1 MPLHPAAVSDISL
14 WEGPVV
20 SLQRRHRLAL
30 LVVTIVIA
38 LGAYGSLATSISTP
52 RLAPVWFPAGIAL
65 ASLLIFGPRI
75 VPALLAGSLVVTTM
89 AGMPAWVSIIVA
101 VSVVLEGS
109 VGVYLLR
116 NASDLRPGL
125 RRVSDILAFLLFAV
139 GIAPM
144 VGATA
149 GTLALCGSGVV
160 LWRDAGHLWRFWW
173 LGDAM
178 GTLVIGSLALAWSH
192 REELW
197 LSSARKGEAVIM
209 FMLLVS
215 GATVVHAGV
224 FELDLVAPL
233 SFVAFPFVIWAALRF
248 GQKGATAAT
257 AVGVAFA
264 LWGVLHGEGPFA
276 EPRFAVGLVFFYG
289 YTASLGLTGLLLGAS
304 TTERRRSAEELRRI
318 GQDLDIRVRER
329 TADLQEELVRR
340 RRAQEELQGALQ
352 SVKTLSGLLPICAS
366 CKKIRDDSG
375 YWTQVERYLTEHT
388 QAQFSHGMCP
398 ECFSHLYPEI
408 ADKYAQ
414 DTNGRRGPD
423 ASTSPNG
430 A

>member
-1 MPLHPAAVSDISL
+1 MHLHPAAVTDPTP
-14 WEGPVV
+14 WEGLVV
-20 SLQRRHRLAL
+20 MLQRRRWVALA
-30 LVVTIVIA
+30 VVAVVVAI
-38 LGAYGSLATSISTP
+38 GAYGSLATSISTP

-65 ASLLIFGPRI
+65 ASLVIFGPRI
-75 VPALLAGSLVVTTM
+75 MPAVFAGSLAVITL
-89 AGMPAWVSIIVA
+89 AGMPAWIAIIA
-101 VSVVLEGS
+101 AMSVVLEGAAA
-109 VGVYLLR
+109 VYLLR
-116 NASDLRPGL
+116 NAADLRPGL
-125 RRVSDILAFLLFAV
+125 RRVNDILAFLLFAV

-144 VGATA
+144 IGATV
-149 GTLALCGSGVV
+149 GTLALCGGGMVP
-160 LWRDAGHLWRFWW
+160 WRDAGHLWRFWW

-192 REELW
+192 REEYW
-197 LSSARKGEAVIM
+197 LSSARIGEGLAMIA
-209 FMLLVS
+209 LLIS
-215 GATVVHAGV
+215 GVTIVHAGV
-224 FELDLVAPL
+224 FEPDLVAPL

-289 YTASLGLTGLLLGAS
+289 YTASLGLTGLLLAAS
-304 TTERRRSAEELRRI
+304 ATERRQSAEELRRI

-352 SVKTLSGLLPICAS
+352 NVKTLSGLLPICAS

-388 QAQFSHGMCP
+388 QAQFSHGLCP
-398 ECFSHLYPEI
+398 DCFSHLYPEI
-408 ADKYAQ
+408 ADKYEQ
-414 DTNGRRGPD
+414 DTNGLRGPD
-423 ASTSPNG
+423 GPTPSNG

>member
-1 MPLHPAAVSDISL
+1 VHLHPAAVNDTTP
-14 WEGPVV
+14 WVGPVV
-20 SLQRRHRLAL
+20 SLQRRYRLAL
-30 LVVTIVIA
+30 PVVMIVIA

-65 ASLLIFGPRI
+65 ASLLLFGRRI
-75 VPALLAGSLVVTTM
+75 VPALFAGLLAVSAMSGIPMWTSVV
-89 AGMPAWVSIIVA
+89 VA

-109 VGVYLLR
+109 AGVYLLR
-116 NASDLRPGL
+116 NAADLHPGL
-125 RRVSDILAFLLFAV
+125 RKVNDILAFLLFGV

-144 VGATA
+144 IGATV

-160 LWRDAGHLWRFWW
+160 LWRDAGYLWRFWW

-192 REELW
+192 REEYW
-197 LSSARKGEAVIM
+197 LSSARMGEGIIM
-209 FMLLVS
+209 FVLLIS
-215 GATVVHAGV
+215 GATIVHAGV
-224 FELDLVAPL
+224 FEHDLAAPL

-329 TADLQEELVRR
+329 TADLQDELVRR

-352 SVKTLSGLLPICAS
+352 NVKTLSGLLPICAS

-398 ECFSHLYPEI
+398 ECFSQLYPEI
-408 ADKYAQ
+408 ASKYEQ
-414 DTNGRRGPD
+414 DTNGQRGPG
-423 ASTSPNG
+423 ASTSSNG
-430 A
+430 V

>member
-1 MPLHPAAVSDISL
+1 MHFHPTPVNDPAPWD
-14 WEGPVV
+14 GRVV
-20 SLQRRHRLAL
+20 SLQRRYGIAL
-30 LVVTIVIA
+30 IVVTAAIA
-38 LGAYGSLATSISTP
+38 LGAFASLATSISTP

-65 ASLLIFGPRI
+65 ASLMIFGPRI
-75 VPALLAGSLVVTTM
+75 VPALFAGSLLVTIM
-89 AGMPAWVSIIVA
+89 AGMPAWISIVTA
-101 VSVVLEGS
+101 VSVVIEGS
-109 VGVYLLR
+109 AAVYLLR

-125 RRVSDILAFLLFAV
+125 RRVNDILAFLLFAV

-144 VGATA
+144 VGATL
-149 GTLALCGSGVV
+149 GTLSLCASGVV
-160 LWRDAGHLWRFWW
+160 MWRDAGHLWRFWW

-192 REELW
+192 REEHW
-197 LSSARKGEAVIM
+197 LSSARMGEAVIM
-209 FMLLVS
+209 FAFLVA
-215 GATVVHAGV
+215 GVTIVHAGV
-224 FELDLVAPL
+224 FDLDLVAPL

-248 GQKGATAAT
+248 GQKGAAAAT

-289 YTASLGLTGLLLGAS
+289 YTASLALTGLLLAAS
-304 TTERRRSAEELRRI
+304 TTERRQSAEELRRI

-352 SVKTLSGLLPICAS
+352 NVKALSGLLPICAS

-388 QAQFSHGMCP
+388 HAQFSHGLCP
-398 ECFSHLYPEI
+398 DCFSHLYPEI
-408 ADKYAQ
+408 AEKYEQ
-414 DTNGRRGPD
+414 DTNGLRGPD
-423 ASTSPNG
+423 APISPNG

>member
-1 MPLHPAAVSDISL
+1 MHLHPAAVTDPTP
-14 WEGPVV
+14 WEGLVMT
-20 SLQRRHRLAL
+20 LQRRPWVA
-30 LVVTIVIA
+30 LVVVAAIVA

-75 VPALLAGSLVVTTM
+75 IPALFAGSLAVITM
-89 AGMPAWVSIIVA
+89 AGMPAWIAIIA
-101 VSVVLEGS
+101 ALGVVLEGAAA
-109 VGVYLLR
+109 VYLLR
-116 NASDLRPGL
+116 NAADLRPGL
-125 RRVSDILAFLLFAV
+125 RRVNDILAFLLFAV

-144 VGATA
+144 IGATV
-149 GTLALCGSGVV
+149 GTLALCGGGVV

-192 REELW
+192 REEHW
-197 LSSARKGEAVIM
+197 LSSARIGEALVM
-209 FMLLVS
+209 FALLIS
-215 GATVVHAGV
+215 GVTIVHAGV
-224 FELDLVAPL
+224 FEPDLVAPL

-289 YTASLGLTGLLLGAS
+289 YTASLGLTGLLLAAS
-304 TTERRRSAEELRRI
+304 TTERRQSAEELRRI

-388 QAQFSHGMCP
+388 QAQFSHGLCP

-408 ADKYAQ
+408 ADKYEQ
-414 DTNGRRGPD
+414 DTNGQRGPD
-423 ASTSPNG
+423 GSTPSQG

>member
-1 MPLHPAAVSDISL
+1 MHLHPAAVSDISP
-14 WEGPVV
+14 WEGLVV

-30 LVVTIVIA
+30 LMVTIVIA

-65 ASLLIFGPRI
+65 ASLLVFGPRI

-89 AGMPAWVSIIVA
+89 AGMPAWVSVIVA
-101 VSVVLEGS
+101 ASVVLEGS
-109 VGVYLLR
+109 AGVYLLR

-125 RRVSDILAFLLFAV
+125 RRVNDILAFLLFAV

-144 VGATA
+144 IGATL

-192 REELW
+192 REEHW
-197 LSSARKGEAVIM
+197 LSSARIGEGIVM
-209 FMLLVS
+209 FVLLVS

-224 FELDLVAPL
+224 FEPDLVAPL

-388 QAQFSHGMCP
+388 QAQFSHGLCP

-408 ADKYAQ
+408 ADKYEQ

-423 ASTSPNG
+423 ASTPPNG